1 MVVADLSRGALL
13 VILVAAVGTGVRA
26 EDRKA
31 GEAVNI
37 MWRFDGNG
45 RFPNIH
51 PPSEWR
57 RDRNILWKSP
67 VEVGGYSSPVFVG
80 DRIILRDR
88 EDRRRSGRHHAGR
101 RHREAGQWRD
111 LCAGLFE
118 ATYTTPLI
126 EGNVLYVVDAEAR
139 ALELSAKAEKGMQL
153 RECWRTKLRG
163 EFMASPIYRDGLF
176 YTSDCQKCRL
186 YIIDARTGEVLTVT
200 QVVDKETQ
208 ARKSVPGVKIDG
220 LATARYT
227 YASPVAAERGGFFF
241 DDAGHTAVLELGRE
255 YRLTRVNK
263 LEDAC
268 IGTPFFVDDKIII
281 RGSKT
286 VYCIGVKP

>member
-80 DRIILRDR
+80 DRIILSWGCLLALNAKD
-88 EDRRRSGRHHAGR
+88 GRTL
-101 RHREAGQWRD
+101 WR
-111 LCAGLFE
+111 
-118 ATYTTPLI
+118 AT
-126 EGNVLYVVDAEAR
+126 DA
-139 ALELSAKAEKGMQL
+139 K
-153 RECWRTKLRG
+153 
-163 EFMASPIYRDGLF
+163 P
-176 YTSDCQKCRL
+176 
-186 YIIDARTGEVLTVT
+186 
-200 QVVDKETQ
+200 
-208 ARKSVPGVKIDG
+208 
-220 LATARYT
+220 T
-227 YASPVAAERGGFFF
+227 Y
-241 DDAGHTAVLELGRE
+241 
-255 YRLTRVNK
+255 
-263 LEDAC
+263 
-268 IGTPFFVDDKIII
+268 GTPAIAKIGGEAVAITPAGDI
-281 RGSKT
+281 VRPVNGETSAPGCSRRPT
-286 VYCIGVKP
+286 PPP